1 MSDTLKQA
9 LSICFEG
16 GGGEETPLGRVLP
29 LVTLESDTRIAI
41 DAEKRFYALPTDGR
55 APMRC
60 EPGSGYMFYEVL
72 ESRRS
77 HFEDQLCEAARKHSL
92 PELDLL
98 SAFPS
103 VEIIRGVLEKNM
115 AHTTRLALLWALPSE
130 LRDLRSD
137 IIKASKAKHMPA
149 AILELC
155 ERLVV
160 PE

>member
-1 MSDTLKQA
+1 MSDTLKKA
-9 LSICFEG
+9 LSLLFEN
-16 GGGEETPLGRVLP
+16 GGGEPTPLGRVLA
-29 LVTLESDTRIAI
+29 LLTLESETRIAI
-41 DAEKRFYALPTDGR
+41 DADKRFYALPADGR
-55 APMRC
+55 PVMRC
-60 EPGSGYMFYEVL
+60 EAGSEYMFYEVL
-72 ESRRS
+72 ESRRN

-92 PELDLL
+92 PELELL

-130 LRDLRSD
+130 LRDLRAD